1 MTMYGQMKRY
11 KESLKNTPEPVM
23 PSQIPQVNLD
33 LKGLMTYAKETGR
46 KVINLTE
53 AEKKRFV
60 K

>member
-1 MTMYGQMKRY
+1 MYGQMKRY